1 MDKVNIWRNLK
12 LKNNELLA
20 NEISDILRKEG
31 AGLSLWLD
39 NSIIL
44 FDEEKKTLTIRV
56 SDSLHKKTLNV
67 KYNNDIVKI
76 VKKHLGYP
84 VSLNVE
90 IRKDAEAIK
99 NASPKITI
107 KEQQIQLPLE
117 PKINYIPSINNR
129 FRFENFIVGDSNK
142 FAHAACR
149 SVAEAPGQTYN
160 PLFIYGGV
168 GLGKTHLLHA
178 IGNYVYDH
186 YPSFKIIIT
195 TAEKFLYEVVQK
207 IRESR
212 MDEFKEKYRSADLLL
227 VDDIEFLQKGEAAKE
242 EFFHTFNELYNLN
255 KQIVAT
261 SDSPPQELKLEERLK
276 SRFGAGIIVDILPP
290 NFEMRVAIL
299 KQKAKELNKF
309 VPDNVIG
316 YIAEHVENNI
326 RYLGSTLLTMFAI
339 ASQNN
344 DEITIE
350 TARQAIK
357 TSNPSFDAIK
367 KIGIDQIQQNV
378 SEYFGIKIQDLTSK
392 KRPDNISKARQ
403 IAMYIT
409 RQLTNY
415 SLVQIGQYFGGKD
428 HTTVMHAINKVEKIL
443 STDEKFKKTIDEL
456 ITRIKK

>member
-1 MDKVNIWRNLK
+1 MR
-12 LKNNELLA
+12 NNETIS
-20 NEISDILRKEG
+20 NEIFNFLKKESS
-31 AGLSLWLD
+31 GLSLWLD
-39 NSIIL
+39 KAIIL
-44 FDEEKKTLTIRV
+44 FDDDAKALTIKV
-56 SDSLHKKTLNV
+56 PDALHKKILISR
-67 KYNNDIVKI
+67 YNKEIVKI
-76 VKKHLGYP
+76 VKQYLGYP
-84 VSLNVE
+84 VSLNIE
-90 IRKDAEAIK
+90 IKKESNLIK
-99 NASPKITI
+99 NISPKITI
-107 KEQQIQLPLE
+107 KEHQIQLPLE
-117 PKINYIPSINNR
+117 PKIDYIPSLNAR

-142 FAHAACR
+142 FANAACR

-186 YPSFKIIIT
+186 YPSYKIIIT
-195 TAEKFLYEVVQK
+195 TAEKFLYEVIQN
-207 IRESR
+207 IRENR

-227 VDDIEFLQKGEAAKE
+227 VDDIEFLQKGEAARA

-261 SDSPPQELKLEERLK
+261 SDSPPRELKLEERLK

-339 ASQNN
+339 ASHNN

-357 TSNPSFDAIK
+357 TTNPSFDMTK
-367 KIGIDQIQQNV
+367 KIGIDSIQQNV

-409 RQLTNY
+409 RQLTDY

-428 HTTVMHAINKVEKIL
+428 HTTVMHAINKIEKIIN
-443 STDEKFKKTIDEL
+443 SDEKFKKTIDEL
-456 ITRIKK
+456 IIRIKK

>member
-1 MDKVNIWRNLK
+1 M
-12 LKNNELLA
+12 KNNEMLS
-20 NEISDILRKEG
+20 NEISNILKNENTG
-31 AGLSLWLD
+31 FSVWLEK
-39 NSIIL
+39 STIL
-44 FDEEKKTLTIRV
+44 FDDEKKVLTIKV
-56 SDSLHKKTLNV
+56 PDALHKKTLIN
-67 KYNNDIVKI
+67 KYNNEIIKI
-76 VKKHLGYP
+76 LKKHLGYT
-84 VSLNVE
+84 VSLNIEIKKEVE
-90 IRKDAEAIK
+90 QIK
-99 NASPKITI
+99 NISPKISI
-107 KEQQIQLPLE
+107 KEHQIQLPLE
-117 PKINYIPSINNR
+117 PKIDYIPSLNSR

-178 IGNYVYDH
+178 IGNYVYEH
-186 YPSFKIIIT
+186 YPSYKIIIT

-261 SDSPPQELKLEERLK
+261 SDSSPQELKLEERLK

-299 KQKAKELNKF
+299 KQKAKELNKY

-344 DEITIE
+344 DEITIDI
-350 TARQAIK
+350 AKQAIK
-357 TSNPSFDAIK
+357 ITNPSFDTTK
-367 KIGIDQIQQNV
+367 KIGIDMIQQCV
-378 SEYFGIKIQDLTSK
+378 SEYFGIKIQDLTSR

-403 IAMYIT
+403 IAMYIA
-409 RQLTNY
+409 RQLTDY

-428 HTTVMHAINKVEKIL
+428 HTTVMHAINKIEKIMN
-443 STDEKFKKTIDEL
+443 TDEKFKKTIEEL
-456 ITRIKK
+456 MARIKK

>member
-1 MDKVNIWRNLK
+1 M
-12 LKNNELLA
+12 KNNEILS
-20 NEISDILRKEG
+20 NEISNILKNEN
-31 AGLSLWLD
+31 AGFSLWLEK
-39 NSIIL
+39 STIL
-44 FDEEKKTLTIRV
+44 FDEDKKVLTIKV
-56 SDSLHKKTLNV
+56 PDALHKKTLIN
-67 KYNNDIVKI
+67 KYNNEIIKI
-76 VKKHLGYP
+76 LKKHLGYS
-84 VSLNVE
+84 VSLNIEIKKEVE
-90 IRKDAEAIK
+90 QIK
-99 NASPKITI
+99 NISPKISI
-107 KEQQIQLPLE
+107 KEHQIQLPLE
-117 PKINYIPSINNR
+117 PKIDYIPSLNSR

-178 IGNYVYDH
+178 IGNYVYEH
-186 YPSFKIIIT
+186 YPSYKIIIT

-207 IRESR
+207 IRENR

-299 KQKAKELNKF
+299 KQKAKELNKY

-344 DEITIE
+344 DEITIDI
-350 TARQAIK
+350 AKQAIK
-357 TSNPSFDAIK
+357 ITNPSFDTTK
-367 KIGIDQIQQNV
+367 KIGIDMIQQCV
-378 SEYFGIKIQDLTSK
+378 SDYFGIKIQDLTSK

-403 IAMYIT
+403 IAMYIA
-409 RQLTNY
+409 RQLTDY

-428 HTTVMHAINKVEKIL
+428 HTTVMHAINKIEKIMN
-443 STDEKFKKTIDEL
+443 TDEKFKKTIEEL
-456 ITRIKK
+456 IARIKR

>member
-1 MDKVNIWRNLK
+1 
-12 LKNNELLA
+12 LKNNEITS
-20 NEISDILRKEG
+20 NEILNLLKKEDK
-31 AGLSLWLD
+31 ALSLWLD
-39 NSIIL
+39 TASIS
-44 FDEEKKTLTIRV
+44 FDEENKLLTIKV
-56 SDSLHKKTLNV
+56 TNSLHKKTLNN
-67 KYNNDIVKI
+67 KYNNLIQKI
-76 VKKHLGYP
+76 LKKHLGYN
-84 VSLNVE
+84 VSLNIE
-90 IRKDAEAIK
+90 INKDPEKTK
-99 NASPKITI
+99 NMFSKIVI
-107 KEQQIQLPLE
+107 KEHQIQLPLE
-117 PKINYIPSINNR
+117 SKTDYIPSLNNK

-207 IRESR
+207 IRESK
-212 MDEFKEKYRSADLLL
+212 MDEFKEKYRNADLLL

-261 SDSPPQELKLEERLK
+261 SDSPPQELKLEDRLK

-350 TARQAIK
+350 TARLAIK
-357 TSNPSFDAIK
+357 TTNPSFDTTK
-367 KIGIDQIQQNV
+367 KIGIDSIQQIV

-409 RQLTNY
+409 RQLTDY

-428 HTTVMHAINKVEKIL
+428 HTTVMHAINKVEKII
-443 STDEKFKKTIDEL
+443 STDEKFKKTIEEL
-456 ITRIKK
+456 INRIKK